1 MPKVQA
7 ETYKNVVRNF
17 REEKGS
23 AFSVIAKLR
32 DISLHPRL
40 STMRVESL
48 SPEEANKIINE
59 SARLKKTFE
68 ILMNVRLMNE
78 KALLFV
84 VSKKM
89 QLLLQYL
96 IQGFFGLRYKLLL
109 MEI

>member
-59 SARLKKTFE
+59 SDDRSLTNAFYQ
-68 ILMNVRLMNE
+68 
-78 KALLFV
+78 ADLLF
-84 VSKKM
+84 
-89 QLLLQYL
+89 L
-96 IQGFFGLRYKLLL
+96 
-109 MEI
+109 

>member
-48 SPEEANKIINE
+48 SPEEANKIIV
-59 SARLKKTFE
+59 SPKFFFFST
-68 ILMNVRLMNE
+68 LMLYTP
-78 KALLFV
+78 AL
-84 VSKKM
+84 
-89 QLLLQYL
+89 
-96 IQGFFGLRYKLLL
+96 
-109 MEI
+109 